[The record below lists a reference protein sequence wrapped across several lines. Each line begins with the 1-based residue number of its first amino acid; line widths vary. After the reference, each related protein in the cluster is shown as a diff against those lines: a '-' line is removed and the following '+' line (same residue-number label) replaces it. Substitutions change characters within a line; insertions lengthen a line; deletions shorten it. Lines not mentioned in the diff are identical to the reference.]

1 MKKITWNREEIWR
14 GCVLA
19 WIAHAISVAHYPEI
33 AHEQSW
39 DGLNY
44 NVQDGSGARGT
55 ITFHPKYLVS
65 AIRDDNSE
73 RVNEYI
79 NALEY
84 FQDSS
89 EEVKTL
95 ALNETL
101 QYLLEDIDGQSVPV
115 ITTAFWGNSEGIYS
129 QDELD
134 VLIDNGGFLLERQT
148 TDIETAI
155 NEWQEYYE
163 MSDLRINLLKSIF
176 QRKIENPSKI
186 IVLTQNEIQ
195 MIESNDEEGL
205 NESRLSFEELGI
217 KWDL

>member
-1 MKKITWNREEIWR
+1 MKNITWNREKIWQ

-19 WIAHAISVAHYPEI
+19 SIAHAISVAHYPELS
-33 AHEQSW
+33 HEHSW

-44 NVQDGSGARGT
+44 NVQDSSGARGT
-55 ITFHPKYLVS
+55 ITFHPKYLV
-65 AIRDDNSE
+65 AAFRDDNSK
-73 RVNEYI
+73 RVTGYI

-84 FQDSS
+84 FKDSP
-89 EEVKTL
+89 EEVKML
-95 ALNETL
+95 ASTETL
-101 QYLLEDIDGQSVPV
+101 QYLLEDIDGKSVPV
-115 ITTAFWGNSEGIYS
+115 ITTAFWGNREETQS

-134 VLIDNGGFLLERQT
+134 AMIENGGFLLERQT

-155 NEWQEYYE
+155 KEWQEYHE

-186 IVLTQNEIQ
+186 IILTQNEIQ
-195 MIESNDEEGL
+195 MIESDDEEGL